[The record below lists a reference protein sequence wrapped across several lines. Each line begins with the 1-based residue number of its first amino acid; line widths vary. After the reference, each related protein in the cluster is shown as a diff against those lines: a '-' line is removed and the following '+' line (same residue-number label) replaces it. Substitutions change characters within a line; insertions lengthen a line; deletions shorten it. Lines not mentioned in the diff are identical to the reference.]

1 MNDKSL
7 IELLNANPTE
17 GMKMLEKHFGESLYY
32 TVGQRLQSK
41 ADISDCVSDTLEDFY
56 LQRDKFDAEKGTLKA
71 YLTAI
76 ADRKAIHKFHENNLI
91 VVTEHGI
98 EAPAVDELS
107 RWEDRELLNEAME
120 KLSGQDRKIVEL
132 RYYEGYTVRQIAEM
146 MEMNYETVKKRLQ
159 RAYKKLRTIL

>member
-1 MNDKSL
+1 
-7 IELLNANPTE
+7 
-17 GMKMLEKHFGESLYY
+17 
-32 TVGQRLQSK
+32 
-41 ADISDCVSDTLEDFY
+41 
-56 LQRDKFDAEKGTLKA
+56 
-71 YLTAI
+71 
-76 ADRKAIHKFHENNLI
+76 RKAIHKFHENNLI